1 MKRSLNR
8 KMHLVALG
16 GLSALALAGWSGRL
30 FADGSPDRK
39 QCSNAEAR
47 AAEDVVGRLKTWAA
61 VHDAYVRFGHC
72 DDGSIGQGFSESITI
87 LLSRNWGR
95 LNDLRRA
102 VATNKEFES
111 FVIRHIDL
119 TVPVERLEVIA
130 KNARQRCGESEPL
143 CERIAKRADE
153 R

>member
-1 MKRSLNR
+1 VKKSVGR
-8 KMHLVALG
+8 KTILVALG
-16 GLSALALAGWSGRL
+16 AFSALALSGWSGRL
-30 FADGSPDRK
+30 LAGGSPDRK
-39 QCSNAEAR
+39 QCSQAEAR

-61 VHDAYVRFGHC
+61 VQDAYARFGHC

-87 LLSRNWGR
+87 LLSRKWDR

-102 VATNKEFES
+102 AAKDKEFES

-130 KNARQRCGESEPL
+130 KNARQRCGKGEPL